1 MARSRTR
8 DETRAARDGTRP
20 EPDEARLEGAT
31 TPLPER
37 DEPQVEDA
45 TIRDL
50 SFRDWIA
57 IFKRAG
63 KEMLD
68 DNMMMIAQA
77 LAYSTFL
84 AIPSVL
90 LVVIGLFTL
99 IAEPSTIANVI
110 DHLGTVMPG
119 QAKNLIGDSV
129 QRLDQQHQA
138 TIVMTV
144 VGLVLAIWS
153 TTGAMTNYMTALN
166 LAYDR
171 KDRRNFVKKRLT
183 ALVMTAIIGLAFVLV
198 AVLLIFGP
206 TIEKYVGNTLGIEG
220 VLKWIWWSAQWPIL
234 IGGLLAAFAALLYL
248 GPDVDHP
255 RWKFLTVGSALA
267 VFVWLGVSLAFAFYT
282 ANFSSYNKTWG
293 SLSAVIVML
302 MWLWLTA
309 LALLFGA
316 EVNSEAERSRELR
329 EGEQDELELQ
339 VPSRP

>member
-1 MARSRTR
+1 MARSRTKDDAPATR
-8 DETRAARDGTRP
+8 DETRP
-20 EPDEARLEGAT
+20 EPDEALLDGAP
-31 TPLPER
+31 TPQPER
-37 DEPQVEDA
+37 HEPKVEHA
-45 TIRDL
+45 TLRHL

-90 LVVIGLFTL
+90 LVVLGVFTL
-99 IAEPSTIANVI
+99 VAEPSTITKVI

-119 QAKNLIGDSV
+119 EAKTLIGDSV
-129 QRLDQQHQA
+129 HRLSHQHQA

-144 VGLVLAIWS
+144 VGLVLALWS
-153 TTGAMTNYMTALN
+153 TTGAMTSYMTALN

-171 KDRRNFVKKRLT
+171 KDRRNFFKKRLI
-183 ALVMTAIIGLAFVLV
+183 ALTMAAIIGAAFVLV

-206 TIEKYVGNTLGIEG
+206 TIEKYVGSTLGIEG
-220 VLKWIWWSAQWPIL
+220 VLKWIWWTAQWPIL
-234 IGGLLAAFAALLYL
+234 VAGLLAAFAALLYL
-248 GPDVDHP
+248 GPDVEHP

-267 VFVWLGVSLAFAFYT
+267 VVIWLGVSLAFAFYT

-293 SLSAVIVML
+293 SLAAVIVML

-329 EGEQDELELQ
+329 QGEPAERELQ
-339 VPSRP
+339 VPSRA

>member
-8 DETRAARDGTRP
+8 DEARTARDGTRP

-31 TPLPER
+31 SPLPER
-37 DEPQVEDA
+37 EEPQVEDA

-90 LVVIGLFTL
+90 LVVLGVFTL
-99 IAEPSTIANVI
+99 VAEPSTITKVI

-119 QAKNLIGDSV
+119 EAKTLIGDSV
-129 QRLDQQHQA
+129 HRLSHQHQA

-144 VGLVLAIWS
+144 VGLVLALWS
-153 TTGAMTNYMTALN
+153 TTGAMTSYMTALN

-171 KDRRNFVKKRLT
+171 KDRRNFFKKRLI
-183 ALVMTAIIGLAFVLV
+183 ALTMAAIIGAAFVLV

-329 EGEQDELELQ
+329 EGEPAERELQ
-339 VPSRP
+339 VPSRA